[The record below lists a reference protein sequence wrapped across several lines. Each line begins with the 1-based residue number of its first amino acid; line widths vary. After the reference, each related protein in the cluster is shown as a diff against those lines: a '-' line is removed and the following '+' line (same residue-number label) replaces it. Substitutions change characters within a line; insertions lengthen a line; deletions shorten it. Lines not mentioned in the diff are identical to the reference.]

1 VSSNNAAS
9 SSDAGRSSVDRS
21 GLLYVVLLCVL
32 AAFALL
38 VVALVSTETYW
49 AWGSVALSVAGA
61 VVLLLDW
68 QRRRRAGARPP
79 AEVAAAEPTTVG
91 GEDDDADADPQ
102 EEDEGGPGESQATGD
117 LDRPATGGVRI
128 GTNRDD
134 QREPAGDEP
143 AEEDTDAADA
153 LVVSEL
159 SDEVLVLDE
168 RPRYHLA
175 GCSWV
180 GDRPTIPLPVDE
192 ARQLGFTP
200 CARCTPDA
208 RLAAM
213 ARSAR
218 E

>member
-1 VSSNNAAS
+1 VSSNNPAS
-9 SSDAGRSSVDRS
+9 SGQAGRSS

-38 VVALVSTETYW
+38 VVALVSTQTLW
-49 AWGSVALSVAGA
+49 AWGSVALSVVGA

-68 QRRRRAGARPP
+68 QRRRRAEARPAAAVP
-79 AEVAAAEPTTVG
+79 VESGAAAAAESTVDG
-91 GEDDDADADPQ
+91 GDDESDADPQ
-102 EEDEGGPGESQATGD
+102 EDEGGPGESQATGD
-117 LDRPATGGVRI
+117 LDSPATGGVRI

-134 QREPAGDEP
+134 QQEP

-159 SDEVLVLDE
+159 TDEVLVLDE

-175 GCSWV
+175 ACAWLGE
-180 GDRPTIPLPVDE
+180 RPTIPLPVNE

-200 CARCTPDA
+200 CVICTPDA
-208 RLAAM
+208 TLAA
-213 ARSAR
+213 ATRTATD
-218 E
+218 

>member
-1 VSSNNAAS
+1 MSSNNTAS
-9 SSDAGRSSVDRS
+9 SGGAGRASS

-38 VVALVSTETYW
+38 VVALVSTQTLW
-49 AWGSVALSVAGA
+49 AWGSVALSVVGA

-68 QRRRRAGARPP
+68 QRRRRADARPSTGGL
-79 AEVAAAEPTTVG
+79 AAAGSTVDG
-91 GEDDDADADPQ
+91 GDDDADADPQ
-102 EEDEGGPGESQATGD
+102 EDEGGPGETQATGD
-117 LDRPATGGVRI
+117 LDSPATGGVRI

-134 QREPAGDEP
+134 QQEP

-159 SDEVLVLDE
+159 TDEVLVLDE

-175 GCSWV
+175 ACGWL
-180 GDRPTIPLPVDE
+180 GERPTIPLPVGE

-200 CARCTPDA
+200 CALCTPDA
-208 RLAAM
+208 TLAAA
-213 ARSAR
+213 ARAAKD
-218 E
+218 